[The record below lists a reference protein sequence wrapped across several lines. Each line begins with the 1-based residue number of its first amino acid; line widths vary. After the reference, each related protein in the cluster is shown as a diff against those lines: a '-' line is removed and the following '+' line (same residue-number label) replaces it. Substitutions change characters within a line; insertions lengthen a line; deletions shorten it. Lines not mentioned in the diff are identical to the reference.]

1 MESEWDWRRS
11 AGREFKLKKKIK
23 LKKEGK
29 CYGIWKIWRAIRAT
43 KLKRKIR

>member
-11 AGREFKLKKKIK
+11 AKGKLKQKIN

-29 CYGIWKIWRAIRAT
+29 NYGIWKIWRAIRAT
-43 KLKRKIR
+43 KLKRKIK

>member
-1 MESEWDWRRS
+1 MESEWDWQKS
-11 AGREFKLKKKIK
+11 ARKNFKEKIK

-29 CYGIWKIWRAIRAT
+29 NYGIWKIWRAICAT